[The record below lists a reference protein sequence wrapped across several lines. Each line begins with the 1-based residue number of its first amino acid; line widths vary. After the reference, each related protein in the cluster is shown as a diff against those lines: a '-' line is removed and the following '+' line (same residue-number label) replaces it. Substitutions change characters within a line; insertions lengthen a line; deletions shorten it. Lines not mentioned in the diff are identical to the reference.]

1 MFYTKVKPKLEGLTA
16 PAAKDK
22 KRHSLRRRV
31 LRYVTAGDVVRTKV
45 EFVGLVGEVMAN
57 HSFRGKR
64 RLGEL
69 EVRWLPCACK
79 GCFRDTPGG
88 SCEQA
93 EFNTPS
99 KDLGVCMAT
108 AVNTKSSDER
118 IQERAAGLRR
128 RLTSV
133 RGGCNGTLAALFWN
147 AGAGQEQWGL
157 AELAGAPRDRAAG
170 DVLGGVQMR
179 SKSAKPADAVVPVR
193 CFESVVDTSGKGR
206 HLFRQPAAENCAKF
220 THDGCTC
227 GKWHVELQPF
237 LSVRP
242 PFVATTEKSRSFR
255 KVQGFGD
262 GVFELSGGHC
272 QKIDYTCAGDE
283 KFISMEGRGLLPV
296 YREPAAA
303 VPVAAAAASSSSSSS
318 SSSFSPLARFP
329 PAADPAAAGA
339 PAASRKRQHAAGA
352 LPPGEVRERARSRG
366 NGDS

>member
-1 MFYTKVKPKLEGLTA
+1 MLNKVKPKLEGLTA

-45 EFVGLVGEVMAN
+45 GFVGMEGEVMAN
-57 HSFRGKR
+57 QSFRGKR

-99 KDLGVCMAT
+99 KDLCMAT

-206 HLFRQPAAENCAKF
+206 HLFGSLLLKIVPSS
-220 THDGCTC
+220 
-227 GKWHVELQPF
+227 P
-237 LSVRP
+237 
-242 PFVATTEKSRSFR
+242 TTGAR
-255 KVQGFGD
+255 
-262 GVFELSGGHC
+262 
-272 QKIDYTCAGDE
+272 
-283 KFISMEGRGLLPV
+283 
-296 YREPAAA
+296 
-303 VPVAAAAASSSSSSS
+303 AASGTWSSS
-318 SSSFSPLARFP
+318 RF
-329 PAADPAAAGA
+329 
-339 PAASRKRQHAAGA
+339 
-352 LPPGEVRERARSRG
+352 
-366 NGDS
+366 